1 MNNDHVVVL
10 RLNRVAGSSKLI
22 LERLFFFLNYSTPK
36 LKLTH

>member
-22 LERLFFFLNYSTPK
+22 LERLLFLNYSTPK